1 MGIFDKIFGKS
12 REPEKKE
19 ATSKDIN
26 AKVDALIFK
35 LKDPDPTV
43 KVSSVREMIALGKPA
58 VEPLIQYLQHPD
70 KWARLMAAS
79 ALGKMKDPRAIEP
92 LSKALNDS
100 DEGVRYMAQTALKEL
115 APERR
120 DKEATNKNI
129 NAKVDPPGQWV
140 DELVKLCTEVNTN
153 YDRLPY
159 ADAQEA
165 QRQLEVRI
173 RKIGQGLFDQ
183 GGKKLM
189 LEIHAQV
196 ARRCPYGRY
205 LEGAWGGVGTWR
217 G

>member
-12 REPEKKE
+12 IELEKKG
-19 ATSKDIN
+19 ATSKNIN
-26 AKVDALIFK
+26 AKVDTLIFK
-35 LKDPDPTV
+35 LNDPDPV
-43 KVSSVREMIALGKPA
+43 VRESSVREMIAIGKPA
-58 VEPLIQYLQHPD
+58 VEPLIQYLRHPD
-70 KWARLMAAS
+70 KWARLMAAA
-79 ALGKMKDPRAIEP
+79 ALGKMGDSRAVEP
-92 LSKALNDS
+92 LRYTLDDP
-100 DEGVRYMAQTALKEL
+100 DEGVRYMVQTALKEL
-115 APERR
+115 SPERE

-153 YDRLPY
+153 YNRLPY
-159 ADAQEA
+159 TDAQNA

-173 RKIGQGLFDQ
+173 RKIGQELFDR
-183 GGKKLM
+183 GGEKLM